1 MSAAYTKVAV
11 TTDRRSLRVRFRI
24 QNRSAQAWSAPDGFR
39 IGSQIMDPETNAY
52 IEEGPRVAPGS
63 DVSPGSVAEI
73 DLQLELPEHKGLYRV
88 YVSPM
93 REDAGWY
100 YERGW
105 PFLLLEVTV
114 EAGRAN
120 LLRSR
125 VLSLRR
131 LRAAIFLRS
140 LGRAFTYP
148 FLNGWQNRGLIRSMV
163 RRDIL
168 GRYRGSFGGLFWT
181 LLNPLLLM
189 LAYYFVFGIVLRAR
203 FAGDPSRSGFARYF
217 LAGML
222 PWLAFS
228 EAAGRAPF
236 VMMEH
241 RNFVKRLVF
250 PLETLPINVTLAGL
264 VTQGFA
270 LVVFLALLLATRGAI
285 PVSVLWLPVLVA
297 PQVLFTLGIC
307 WFLAALGVYLRDL
320 GHVNGL
326 LLTLWFFLT
335 PICYPEESLPS
346 GAMWILSKNPLFVL
360 VRGYRTI
367 LLDPGSPPAFG
378 PLWKLWLLSTV
389 VFILGH
395 AWFYKL
401 RKTFADVI

>member
-1 MSAAYTKVAV
+1 MSAAYTKVEV
-11 TTDRRSLRVRFRI
+11 TTESRSLRVRFRI
-24 QNRSAQAWSAPDGFR
+24 ENRSAESWSVPGGFR
-39 IGSQIMDPETNAY
+39 IGSQIIDPETNAY

-63 DVSPGSVAEI
+63 DIAPGNAAEI
-73 DLQLELPEHKGLYRV
+73 DLELELPEHKGQYRV

-105 PFLLLEVTV
+105 PFLLLEVAV

-120 LLRSR
+120 LLRRR
-125 VLSLRR
+125 VLTLRR

-148 FLNGWQNRGLIRSMV
+148 VLNAWRNRGLIRSMV

-168 GRYRGSFGGLFWT
+168 GRYRGSFGGVFWT

-189 LAYYFVFGIVLRAR
+189 LAYFFVFGIVLRAR
-203 FAGDPSRSGFARYF
+203 FAGDPSRSGFVLYF

-222 PWLAFS
+222 PWLPFS

-250 PLETLPINVTLAGL
+250 PLETLPINVTVAGL

-270 LVVFLALLLATRGAI
+270 LVVFLALLVATRGAI
-285 PVSVLWLPVLVA
+285 PVSA
-297 PQVLFTLGIC
+297 A
-307 WFLAALGVYLRDL
+307 LAAGAGGAAGALHAGHMLVSGRAGRLRARPRPCQWTPAHAVVLPDADL
-320 GHVNGL
+320 L
-326 LLTLWFFLT
+326 
-335 PICYPEESLPS
+335 
-346 GAMWILSKNPLFVL
+346 
-360 VRGYRTI
+360 
-367 LLDPGSPPAFG
+367 PGSFAAFG
-378 PLWKLWLLSTV
+378 GDVDPFEEPALRPGSGVPNDSARPRRRPRVRLALEALA
-389 VFILGH
+389 VFHCRLHLGPRLVLQ
-395 AWFYKL
+395 APEDAL
-401 RKTFADVI
+401 RM